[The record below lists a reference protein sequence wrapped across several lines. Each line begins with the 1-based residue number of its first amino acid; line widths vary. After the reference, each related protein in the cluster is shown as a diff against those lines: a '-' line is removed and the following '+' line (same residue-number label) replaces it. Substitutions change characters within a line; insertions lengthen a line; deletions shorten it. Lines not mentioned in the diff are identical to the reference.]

1 MELNQCN
8 VVLTGASG
16 GIGLSLA
23 EQLCEAGAHVIAVG
37 RQASAL
43 QGLQQRFADRVSIV
57 QADLC
62 EARGRQAVLHAAR
75 DLGKVNVLINA
86 AGANEF
92 GMLESQTD
100 DALNKLLAVNVT
112 ATLQLTRD
120 MLPVLRQQPRALVV
134 NVGSTFGSIGYPGYT
149 AYCAT
154 KFAIRGFSEAL
165 RRELADSHVGVLY
178 VAPRAT
184 QTAMNSPEVVAMN
197 AELRVAMD
205 APLNVARQIV
215 RAIRTERE
223 ESYLGWPEKLFV
235 RLNSVWPRM
244 VDQALRKQLPVIQ
257 RFARKTP

>member
-37 RQASAL
+37 RQASAM
-43 QGLQQRFADRVSIV
+43 QGLQQRFADHVCIV

-62 EARGRQAVLHAAR
+62 EARGRQAVLNAAR

-165 RRELADSHVGVLY
+165 RRELADSRVGVLY

-235 RLNSVWPRM
+235 RLNSVLPRM